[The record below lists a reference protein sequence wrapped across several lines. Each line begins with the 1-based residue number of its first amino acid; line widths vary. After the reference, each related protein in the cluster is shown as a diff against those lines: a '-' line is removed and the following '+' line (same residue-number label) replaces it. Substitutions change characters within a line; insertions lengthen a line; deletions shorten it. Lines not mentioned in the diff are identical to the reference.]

1 MAVQED
7 ASPLAPGPGLI
18 ATLVAI
24 VALTL
29 VAAGGG
35 LGIAWL
41 VHTRAMAAKEA
52 APHDAHPAKPPEAK
66 FVVKALPTILTKLAG
81 NQAPWLRLNLSIV
94 LPKSMPE
101 QDRFAE
107 TIAQD
112 VLAFV
117 SNLPVDHVTGPTN
130 FDILRADLQEILR
143 IRSKGAASELFIR
156 GMLME

>member
-1 MAVQED
+1 MADQED
-7 ASPLAPGPGLI
+7 ASSPAPGPGLV
-18 ATLVAI
+18 ATLLAI

-29 VAAGGG
+29 VAAGCG

-41 VHTRAMAAKEA
+41 VHAKATAAKETTA
-52 APHDAHPAKPPEAK
+52 HDAQPAKPPEVK

-81 NQAPWLRLNLSIV
+81 KEAPWLRLNLSIV

-107 TIAQD
+107 TITQD

-117 SNLPVDHVTGPTN
+117 SSLPVDHVTGSTN
-130 FDILRADLQEILR
+130 FDILLSDLREILR
-143 IRSKGAASELFIR
+143 IRSKGAANELFIR
-156 GMLME
+156 GLLME

>member
-7 ASPLAPGPGLI
+7 TSQLKSGPGLV
-18 ATLVAI
+18 ATFVAI

-41 VHTRAMAAKEA
+41 VHTKAAAAKESA
-52 APHDAHPAKPPEAK
+52 AHDAAPAKPPDAK
-66 FVVKALPTILTKLAG
+66 FVVKPLPTILTKLAG
-81 NQAPWLRLNLSIV
+81 KEAPWLRLNLSIV

-107 TIAQD
+107 TITQD

-117 SNLPVDHVTGPTN
+117 SSLPVEHVTGPTN

-143 IRSKGAASELFIR
+143 IRSKGVANELFIR